1 MWHKNKREN
10 PLVKFI
16 AERVDCKKHAPWFL
30 NVAQLLGVVND
41 NVFKLLIAY
50 LFIDLKGVEHSSEIL
65 FWVGTI
71 YVVPFLLF
79 SNAAGVLAD
88 RFSKSK
94 MVVFLK
100 LTEVVIMVFG
110 VLAFA
115 FKSEF
120 ASYTLLFFLS
130 VQSAFFGPPKYS
142 IIPELVEKK
151 HISKAN
157 GLITS
162 FTYLAMIFGTF
173 LASALTQLT
182 DRNFVLTAIICV
194 VIAIIGYIASLGIP
208 ETPPREGHK
217 RINPLFV
224 YEIYKTLKGCVGR
237 PNLLMA
243 IFGSAFF
250 LYVGAFFQLNV
261 IPFAIQSLGLSEV
274 GGGYLFLTTAI
285 GIAIGAFLGGKLCKS
300 RIEIGIPCIAII
312 FMIFAIF
319 TLSIFHTHP
328 ALVITC
334 LILIG
339 MTGGLFIVPFDSY
352 IQSNSPDM
360 HRGQIVAAA
369 NFMSFVGV
377 LLAPISLRV
386 FNGGFGFT
394 AASSFMIVGFI
405 VVGAAIFIIR
415 RLRGYFFSYVA
426 KALLKPL
433 HTIEVAN
440 FPLKPVK
447 PLLLVTPSL
456 NRIQYLALI
465 ALDRHIHL
473 YFARTKK
480 QWYDPFLFYLTTL
493 HPIYAQDTANLV
505 RAFSRS
511 YKPNQLACLITT
523 KTDFPDLQDK
533 YQLIYLSWTLKK
545 QDHKRFIS
553 LTITNSLPQLT

>member
-1 MWHKNKREN
+1 MTQKNKREN
-10 PLVKFI
+10 FLAKFI
-16 AERVDCKKHAPWFL
+16 AERVDCQKHAPWFL

-94 MVVFLK
+94 MIVFLK

-110 VLAFA
+110 VFAFW

-120 ASYTLLFFLS
+120 SSYTLLFFLS

-142 IIPELVEKK
+142 VIPELVDKK
-151 HISKAN
+151 FISKAN

-173 LASALTQLT
+173 LASFLTQIT
-182 DRNFVLTAIICV
+182 HKNFVLTAIVCV
-194 VIAIIGYIASLGIP
+194 VIAIIGYVASLGIP
-208 ETPPREGHK
+208 ETPARDNHK

-224 YEIYKTLKGCVGR
+224 YEIYKTLKSCIGR
-237 PNLLMA
+237 QNLLMA

-250 LYVGAFFQLNV
+250 LYIGAFFQLNV

-285 GIAIGAFLGGKLCKS
+285 GIAGGAYLAGKLCKS
-300 RIEIGIPCIAII
+300 RIEIGIPCISIL
-312 FMIFAIF
+312 FMIIAIF
-319 TLSIFHTHP
+319 VLSFSHTHLP
-328 ALVITC
+328 VVITC
-334 LILIG
+334 LVIIG
-339 MTGGLFIVPFDSY
+339 FTGGMFIVPFDSY
-352 IQSNSPDM
+352 IQTYSPDLQ
-360 HRGQIVAAA
+360 RGQIVAAA

-386 FNGGFGFT
+386 FNGTFGFT

-405 VVGAAIFIIR
+405 VIVTAVFIIR
-415 RLRGYFFSYVA
+415 RLRGFFFSYVA
-426 KALLKPL
+426 KIILKPM
-433 HTIEVAN
+433 HKITAEN
-440 FPLKPVK
+440 FPLEPKK
-447 PLLLVTPSL
+447 PLILVSKPL
-456 NRIQYLALI
+456 NKIQFLALI
-465 ALDRHIHL
+465 ALDRHIFL
-473 YFARTKK
+473 YFTRAKK
-480 QWYDPFLFYLTTL
+480 RWYDPFLFYLTTL
-493 HPIYAQDTANLV
+493 HPIYAQDTSNLI
-505 RAFSRS
+505 RAYARS
-511 YKPNQLACLITT
+511 YKPNQIACLV
-523 KTDFPDLQDK
+523 TDDTNLEGLGDK
-533 YQLIYLSWTLKK
+533 YQVVSLKWDVEKKDRRRLIR
-545 QDHKRFIS
+545 KRLIS
-553 LTITNSLPQLT
+553 LSVT